1 MFSQRRRQE
10 IENEIAEL
18 QSELAELND
27 ISQLFETL
35 RAVFGEKDW
44 ENHVIDG
51 YVTSEEGPGDYR
63 PDIRFTMCLE
73 LHETLVEWKVDVT
86 GGHSNFDVSLRVKF
100 NKYDGER
107 YEEVDED
114 EYAKLDKIKHPD
126 DREIVKIIMDAG
138 LPDDISFI
146 WDV

>member
-1 MFSQRRRQE
+1 MFTQRRRKE
-10 IENEIAEL
+10 IEDEIAEL
-18 QSELAELND
+18 QAELAELND
-27 ISQLFETL
+27 KSQLFSTL
-35 RAVFGEKDW
+35 RDAFGEKDW
-44 ENHVIDG
+44 ENIVIDG

-86 GGHSNFDVSLRVKF
+86 GRHSDFDVSLRVKF

-107 YEEVDED
+107 YKDIGED
-114 EYAKLDKIKHPD
+114 EYAKLDKIMHPD

-138 LPDDISFI
+138 LPEDISFI
-146 WDV
+146 WNV